1 MMNFFIWLNAFIL
14 LIGIFICRIQHL
26 SFSNILFYT
35 IRISL
40 LNIMNRVG
48 KWSRVSRKT
57 RLKIGLA
64 ISQDL
69 KCKTCKT
76 EKLVKIKHF
85 WSFWEENTFFSANT
99 TVIPHL
105 KCFCA
110 ANWLAKLAGN
120 DKEINKLLRKKFLN
134 QLLNNYT

>member
-1 MMNFFIWLNAFIL
+1 MKFKSLKVRDLLNYRLTFKN
-14 LIGIFICRIQHL
+14 CMD
-26 SFSNILFYT
+26 NILGLHNST
-35 IRISL
+35 
-40 LNIMNRVG
+40 RVVM
-48 KWSRVSRKT
+48 WSCVSRKT

>member
-1 MMNFFIWLNAFIL
+1 MT
-14 LIGIFICRIQHL
+14 
-26 SFSNILFYT
+26 S
-35 IRISL
+35 
-40 LNIMNRVG
+40 RVVM
-48 KWSRVSRKT
+48 WSCVSRKT

-120 DKEINKLLRKKFLN
+120 DKEINKLLRKKFLISFWTIIPSKYSIFMVS
-134 QLLNNYT
+134 QVSRDFIIKSRGLARLEKCKILTTLVGK